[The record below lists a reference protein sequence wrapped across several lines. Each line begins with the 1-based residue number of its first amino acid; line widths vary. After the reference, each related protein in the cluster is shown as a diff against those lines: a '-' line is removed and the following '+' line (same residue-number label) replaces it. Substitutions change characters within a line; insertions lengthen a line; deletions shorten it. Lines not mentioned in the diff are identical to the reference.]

1 MTFSLRNKIWNKILL
16 NIELQ
21 RQTIFSLS
29 KTCKNVCTKQI
40 NTPEFNNVI
49 IDLN

>member
-29 KTCKNVCTKQI
+29 TTSKNVCTKQI

-49 IDLN
+49 ID